1 MTQNVFI
8 TNTKTCQPLTIHNK
22 VAVLFKS
29 NYPERMEILCNIVIQ
44 WSDILNYYYYIN
56 TFHIKKCSDTLNY

>member
-1 MTQNVFI
+1 MYLLQTLKRANYLI
-8 TNTKTCQPLTIHNK
+8 YTTKL
-22 VAVLFKS
+22 LFFS
-29 NYPERMEILCNIVIQ
+29 NLNYQERMEILCNIVIQ